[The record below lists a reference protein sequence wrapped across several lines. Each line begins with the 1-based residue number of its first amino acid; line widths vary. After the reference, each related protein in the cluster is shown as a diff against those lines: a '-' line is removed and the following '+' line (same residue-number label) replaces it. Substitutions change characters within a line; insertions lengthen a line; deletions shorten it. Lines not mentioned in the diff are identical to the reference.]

1 MLRIFFSATIGFQ
14 IPILEFGNPVVI
26 FKGLI
31 FCFAGIG
38 KVVQG
43 FFAQPLNAKEFFIV
57 GFSMSAWGEFAFILA
72 TTSYAEGQMDKESFS
87 AVLLAVLLSVI
98 LSPYGLVLSISYFE
112 KQAQKKMNESLSRY
126 EGQNMHPLYFA
137 INTKS
142 RGSWGQND
150 KLLKAVFD
158 LYLEIVDF
166 RSWHAP
172 EFNYTHDQPLTKQ
185 SFYVQDL
192 TTLLPPTRHLNEQEK
207 KHLLSR
213 VTSIKA
219 EMMAVLG
226 QDAIVTMKRWLPGVT
241 KREDKLAPNDS
252 YLKAMFGGDFK
263 PKNTKTPEYCRNAA
277 FKQAHSIMSVLERK
291 ATIEDLNRAST
302 KNLPGMTEL
311 QRTTSIKQL
320 EREIGKAGGAG
331 ALRYTDGGINLDD
344 HLKDEDEVAKKRE
357 MSHMSYIYGDED
369 SQVHKLPEYSVTK
382 SPQLVA
388 AMTPAFQPTMP
399 KLHEDHD
406 DDAGVEES
414 RHDNDGAESSVSV
427 ETQNRRKGAPSS
439 VQMSGLTGR
448 SPSNHQPVPSGSM
461 QADDGAV
468 FNI

>member
-1 MLRIFFSATIGFQ
+1 L
-14 IPILEFGNPVVI
+14 NP
-26 FKGLI
+26 
-31 FCFAGIG
+31 
-38 KVVQG
+38 
-43 FFAQPLNAKEFFIV
+43 KEFFIV

-72 TTSYAEGQMDKESFS
+72 TTSYAEGTMDKESFS

-98 LSPYGLVLSISYFE
+98 LSPYGLSFTISYYE
-112 KQAQKKMNESLSRY
+112 KQAQKKMDESLAAY
-126 EGQNMHPLYFA
+126 ENQNVHPLYFA

-158 LYLEIVDF
+158 LNLEIVDF

-192 TTLLPPTRHLNEQEK
+192 TTLLPPTRHLNEEEK
-207 KHLLSR
+207 THLLSR
-213 VTSIKA
+213 VASIK
-219 EMMAVLG
+219 EQVLAVLG
-226 QDAIVTMKRWLPGVT
+226 QDAVVTMKRWLPGVT
-241 KREDKLAPNDS
+241 QREDKLAPNDS

-263 PKNTKTPEYCRNAA
+263 PKSTKTPEYCRNAA

-291 ATIEDLNRAST
+291 ATIEDLKRASS
-302 KNLPGMTEL
+302 KQLPGMTEL
-311 QRTTSIKQL
+311 QRQSSIKQL

-331 ALRYTDGGINLDD
+331 ALRYTDAGINLDD
-344 HLKDEDEVAKKRE
+344 HFKNEGDGDALKKRE

-382 SPQLVA
+382 SPNLVPT
-388 AMTPAFQPTMP
+388 TPAFQPTMP
-399 KLHEDHD
+399 KLHEEHD
-406 DDAGVEES
+406 DDASKSQHG
-414 RHDNDGAESSVSV
+414 NDGAEASVSV
-427 ETQNRRKGAPSS
+427 QERVAPSS
-439 VQMSGLTGR
+439 VQMSGISNR
-448 SPSNHQPVPSGSM
+448 SPSQHMPVPSGSM
-461 QADDGAV
+461 GGDDAV